1 MKTTSG
7 NRKQMGRERINGQ
20 SKQLFNGAILQYN
33 RGLKDRARQ
42 MAQDALRKSSHTWHP
57 LLASIHGLLS
67 FIFEEKGEL
76 QLARRHC
83 MEALNSLDIHQANY
97 RHDKKYF
104 QVMLEYID
112 QKVL

>member
-1 MKTTSG
+1 MKRTSN
-7 NRKQMGRERINGQ
+7 NRKVNSREQTDWQ
-20 SKQLFNGAILQYN
+20 SKQLFSGAILQYN
-33 RGLKDRARQ
+33 RGLKERARQ
-42 MAQDALRKSSHTWHP
+42 MAQDALRYAGHSTHP

-83 MEALNSLDIHQANY
+83 MEALNNLDIRQANY
-97 RHDKKYF
+97 QHDKKYF

-112 QKVL
+112 RKVL